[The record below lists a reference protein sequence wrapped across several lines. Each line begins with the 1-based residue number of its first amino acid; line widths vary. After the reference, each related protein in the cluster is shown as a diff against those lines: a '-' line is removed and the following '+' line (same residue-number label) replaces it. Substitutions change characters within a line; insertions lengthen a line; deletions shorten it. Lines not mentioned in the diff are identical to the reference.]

1 VIQAW
6 AFFLSADLFIATL
19 AKLEA
24 FGVAGYAVIELAAIR
39 WWERSQPGPALAAV
53 RDALIISS
61 TPAAS
66 SSIPARVVPN
76 HGPDLRVWRGWQ

>member
-39 WWERSQPGPALAAV
+39 W
-53 RDALIISS
+53 
-61 TPAAS
+61 
-66 SSIPARVVPN
+66 
-76 HGPDLRVWRGWQ
+76 